1 MKDSVTMLC
10 KLIHKFPFSYP
21 GIKWR
26 KRHQGTEHLKQ
37 GRKRIK
43 VHKITRFLAA
53 EMLKT
58 CLETFRLGTA
68 LRESR
73 LEF

>member
-1 MKDSVTMLC
+1 MQIDTQIS
-10 KLIHKFPFSYP
+10 FFYP

-43 VHKITRFLAA
+43 VDKITRFLTA

-68 LRESR
+68 LRESH